1 VKKKAAK
8 SIRVT
13 IEGKLLDR
21 LEREKERTAYP
32 EGLASLVRV
41 RLSDALPPETGE
53 RRS

>member
-1 VKKKAAK
+1 MKKRKPD

-13 IEGKLLDR
+13 IEGRLLDR
-21 LEREKERTAYP
+21 LRQEKERAAYP

-41 RLSDALPPETGE
+41 RLSESLPPETAE